1 MSAKNNRRIQPT
13 NTPTRTEYIRYVG
26 SSLRAAV
33 HRAVGIAVDDQN
45 LWRGNIFLA
54 DNGARLTDL
63 GVDEGVDEG
72 AVVRAEPKQYAL
84 RVMLPGGARSEIT
97 VAPDHTTARVK
108 KTIEETTGA
117 SVARAT
123 LRFVTKDKEAREDDL
138 VNVVVDDNA
147 AAPAAPPA
155 REP

>member
-33 HRAVGIAVDDQN
+33 HRAVGIAVDGQN
-45 LWRGNIFLA
+45 LWRRNVFLA
-54 DNGARLTDL
+54 DDGARLTDL
-63 GVDEGVDEG
+63 GVDEG

-84 RVMLPGGARSEIT
+84 RVMLPGGAWSEIT

-108 KTIEETTGA
+108 KTIEET
-117 SVARAT
+117 
-123 LRFVTKDKEAREDDL
+123 FVTKDEEAREDDL
-138 VNVVVDDNA
+138 VDAVVDDDA

>member
-33 HRAVGIAVDDQN
+33 HRAVGIAVNGQN
-45 LWRGNIFLA
+45 LWRGNVFLA
-54 DNGARLTDL
+54 DDGARLTDL
-63 GVDEGVDEG
+63 GVDEG

-123 LRFVTKDKEAREDDL
+123 LRFVTKDEEAREDDL
-138 VNVVVDDNA
+138 VDAVVDDDA